1 MNTRELGNTPHVQ
14 QNKSSLHTRNGIQW
28 ESYLPL
34 TMSVEPSR
42 VQIRRNPI
50 SQRTEFHGPIFKE
63 LHSKILGRILNRSNI
78 YLHNEKCE
86 SWFSV

>member
-1 MNTRELGNTPHVQ
+1 MY
-14 QNKSSLHTRNGIQW
+14 NKINLHYTQGMEYN
-28 ESYLPL
+28 ENHTLPL

-86 SWFSV
+86 S